1 MVYLLSLWLTH
12 SSTTAAWRSPSPN
25 LGEELLLP
33 PSALLH
39 IFLLYYKKVVS
50 LHFNFDVM
58 SLWGKIISYCKRK
71 DCKETTEDAVS
82 KYLIVGLG
90 NVGAEYEGTRHNAGF
105 MVVDAL
111 AKEAEARW
119 TLERHAYRTEIRH
132 KGRTLVLIKPTTYMN
147 LSGKA
152 VKYWLQAEKIELA
165 NLMVVVDD
173 LALDPGIIRI
183 KKQGAAGGHN
193 GLADIEA
200 LLGTQNYN
208 RLRVGVGSNFSR
220 GRQVDFV
227 LGQFSADELAGVE
240 DAVKTAGEAIR
251 CFVTQGID
259 RTMNLYNKKGNA
271 HNSGGDKEAKS

>member
-1 MVYLLSLWLTH
+1 MKWPKWL
-12 SSTTAAWRSPSPN
+12 AN
-25 LGEELLLP
+25 LC
-33 PSALLH
+33 
-39 IFLLYYKKVVS
+39 KKEV
-50 LHFNFDVM
+50 
-58 SLWGKIISYCKRK
+58 C
-71 DCKETTEDAVS
+71 TEDNVDAMS

-111 AKEAEARW
+111 AHEGEARW
-119 TLERHAYRTEIRH
+119 SLERHAYRTEVRH

-152 VKYWLQAEKIELA
+152 VKYWLQAEKVELA

-173 LALDPGIIRI
+173 IALDAGVIRI

-193 GLADIEA
+193 GLTDIEEH
-200 LLGTQNYN
+200 LGTQNYN
-208 RLRVGVGSNFSR
+208 RLRVGVGQEFGR
-220 GRQVDFV
+220 GQQVDYV
-227 LGQFSADELAGVE
+227 LGRFTEEQSAALEPALKSAC
-240 DAVKTAGEAIR
+240 DAVR

-271 HNSGGDKEAKS
+271 HQVEGER

>member
-1 MVYLLSLWLTH
+1 
-12 SSTTAAWRSPSPN
+12 
-25 LGEELLLP
+25 
-33 PSALLH
+33 
-39 IFLLYYKKVVS
+39 
-50 LHFNFDVM
+50 M
-58 SLWGKIISYCKRK
+58 SICGKIVSFWKRK
-71 DCKETTEDAVS
+71 DCKETNEDTVS
-82 KYLIVGLG
+82 KFLIVGLG

-105 MVVDAL
+105 MVVDAM
-111 AKEAEARW
+111 AKEGEARW
-119 TLERHAYRTEIRH
+119 SLERHAYRTEVRH

-193 GLADIEA
+193 GLTDIET

-208 RLRVGVGSNFSR
+208 RLRVGVGSSFGR
-220 GRQVDFV
+220 GHQVDYV
-227 LGQFSADELAGVE
+227 LGQFDGDDLAKVESAVGQAC
-240 DAVKTAGEAIR
+240 EAIR

-271 HNSGGDKEAKS
+271 HNAENRETI

>member
-1 MVYLLSLWLTH
+1 
-12 SSTTAAWRSPSPN
+12 
-25 LGEELLLP
+25 
-33 PSALLH
+33 
-39 IFLLYYKKVVS
+39 
-50 LHFNFDVM
+50 M
-58 SLWGKIISYCKRK
+58 SLWGKIISCCKRK
-71 DCKETTEDAVS
+71 DCKETNEDAVS
-82 KYLIVGLG
+82 KFLIVGLG

-111 AKEAEARW
+111 AKEGDARW
-119 TLERHAYRTEIRH
+119 SLERHAYRTEVRH

-152 VKYWLQAEKIELA
+152 VKYWLQAEKVEMA

-193 GLADIEA
+193 GLADIET
-200 LLGTQNYN
+200 LLGTQAYN
-208 RLRVGVGSNFSR
+208 RLRVGVGSDFGR
-220 GRQVDFV
+220 GHQVDFV
-227 LGQFSADELAGVE
+227 LGQFPPEDLVQVE
-240 DAVKTAGEAIR
+240 AAVGQACEAIR

-271 HNSGGDKEAKS
+271 HKD